1 VGRYRTKIWGKK
13 ASGYGSSTYSGKR
26 WVPNNRGRIKRC
38 VWEINTQKQRQEYYA
53 AYPEKLVEICIN
65 ACCPKE
71 GVVLD
76 PFLGSGTTALVALKL
91 IKKIIGIEL
100 SEEYIEMCY
109 KRLGLFS
116 GNSYLYD
123 QPDVPCT

>member
-1 VGRYRTKIWGKK
+1 
-13 ASGYGSSTYSGKR
+13 
-26 WVPNNRGRIKRC
+26 VPNNRGRIKRC

-109 KRLGLFS
+109 KRLGLFL